1 MNMTI
6 SEITR
11 MAKSKQRT
19 TITASKERAMFD
31 YLLADLI
38 GKSVSRI
45 YSNSARMPELYEVY
59 PSLFEQEDIEEK
71 KQEQRDTLSA
81 LRFKQFAQSYN
92 KRFKKEEAKS

>member
-1 MNMTI
+1 MTI
-6 SEITR
+6 AEITR

-45 YSNSARMPELYEVY
+45 YSNSAKMPELYEVY

>member
-1 MNMTI
+1 
-6 SEITR
+6 

-19 TITASKERAMFD
+19 TITASKERALFD

>member
-1 MNMTI
+1 MTI

-19 TITASKERAMFD
+19 TITASKERAVFD

-45 YSNSARMPELYEVY
+45 YSNSAKMPELYEVY

-81 LRFKQFAQSYN
+81 LRFKEFAQSYN

>member
-1 MNMTI
+1 MTI
-6 SEITR
+6 AEITR
-11 MAKSKQRT
+11 LAKSKQRT
-19 TITASKERAMFD
+19 TITISKERAVFD

-45 YSNSARMPELYEVY
+45 YSNSAKMPELYEVY

-71 KQEQRDTLSA
+71 KQEQRANLSA

>member
-1 MNMTI
+1 MTI

-81 LRFKQFAQSYN
+81 LRFKQFAQSHN

>member
-1 MNMTI
+1 MTI

-19 TITASKERAMFD
+19 TITASKERAVFD

-38 GKSVSRI
+38 GKSVSRM

-59 PSLFEQEDIEEK
+59 PSLFEQEDIEDK

>member
-1 MNMTI
+1 MTI

-19 TITASKERAMFD
+19 TITESKERAMFD

-71 KQEQRDTLSA
+71 KQEQRDNLSA

>member
-1 MNMTI
+1 MTI

-19 TITASKERAMFD
+19 TITASKERAVFD

-45 YSNSARMPELYEVY
+45 YSKSARMPELYEVY

>member
-1 MNMTI
+1 MTI
-6 SEITR
+6 AEITR
-11 MAKSKQRT
+11 LAKSKQRT
-19 TITASKERAMFD
+19 TITTSKERAVFD

-71 KQEQRDTLSA
+71 KQEQRDNLSA

>member
-1 MNMTI
+1 MTI
-6 SEITR
+6 AEITR

-19 TITASKERAMFD
+19 TITTSKERAMFD

>member
-1 MNMTI
+1 MTI
-6 SEITR
+6 AEITR

-19 TITASKERAMFD
+19 TITESKERAVFD

-59 PSLFEQEDIEEK
+59 PSLFEQKDIEEK

>member
-1 MNMTI
+1 MTI

-19 TITASKERAMFD
+19 TITESKERAMFD

>member
-1 MNMTI
+1 MTI
-6 SEITR
+6 AEITR

-19 TITASKERAMFD
+19 TITASKERALFD

-71 KQEQRDTLSA
+71 KQEQRDNLSA

>member
-1 MNMTI
+1 MTI
-6 SEITR
+6 AEITR

-19 TITASKERAMFD
+19 TITMSKERAVFD

-45 YSNSARMPELYEVY
+45 YSNSAKMPELYEVY

>member
-1 MNMTI
+1 
-6 SEITR
+6 

-19 TITASKERAMFD
+19 TITESKERAMFD

-59 PSLFEQEDIEEK
+59 PSLFEREDIEEK

>member
-1 MNMTI
+1 
-6 SEITR
+6 

-19 TITASKERAMFD
+19 TITESKERAVFD

>member
-1 MNMTI
+1 MTI

-19 TITASKERAMFD
+19 TITASKERAVFD

-45 YSNSARMPELYEVY
+45 YSNSAKMPELYEVY

>member
-1 MNMTI
+1 MTI

-19 TITASKERAMFD
+19 TITASKERAVFD

-59 PSLFEQEDIEEK
+59 PSLFEQEDMEEK

>member
-1 MNMTI
+1 MTI

>member
-1 MNMTI
+1 MTI

-11 MAKSKQRT
+11 IAKSKQRT
-19 TITASKERAMFD
+19 TITASKERAVFD

>member
-1 MNMTI
+1 MTI
-6 SEITR
+6 AEITR

-71 KQEQRDTLSA
+71 KQEQRATLSA

>member
-1 MNMTI
+1 MTI
-6 SEITR
+6 AEITR

-19 TITASKERAMFD
+19 TITASKERAVFD

-71 KQEQRDTLSA
+71 KQEQRDNLSA

>member
-1 MNMTI
+1 MTI
-6 SEITR
+6 AEITR

-19 TITASKERAMFD
+19 TITASKERAVFD

-45 YSNSARMPELYEVY
+45 YSKSARMPELYEVY

>member
-1 MNMTI
+1 MTI
-6 SEITR
+6 AEITR

-19 TITASKERAMFD
+19 TITASKERALFD

>member
-1 MNMTI
+1 MTI
-6 SEITR
+6 AEITR

-19 TITASKERAMFD
+19 TITESKERAMFD

>member
-1 MNMTI
+1 MTI
-6 SEITR
+6 AEITR

-19 TITASKERAMFD
+19 TITESKERAVFD

-45 YSNSARMPELYEVY
+45 YSNSAKMPELYEVY

>member
-1 MNMTI
+1 MTI
-6 SEITR
+6 AEITR

>member
-1 MNMTI
+1 MTI
-6 SEITR
+6 AEITR

-19 TITASKERAMFD
+19 TITASKERAVFD

>member
-1 MNMTI
+1 MTI

-19 TITASKERAMFD
+19 TITESKERAMFD

-38 GKSVSRI
+38 GKSISRI

>member
-1 MNMTI
+1 MTI
-6 SEITR
+6 AEITR

-19 TITASKERAMFD
+19 TITESKERAVFD

>member
-1 MNMTI
+1 MTI

-19 TITASKERAMFD
+19 TITASKERAVFD

-59 PSLFEQEDIEEK
+59 PSLFEQEKKKKK